1 MGLYQ
6 AQYTTAQIDEMLD
19 AAYEGVINLPWA
31 EYSAAVSYKPLNKVV
46 YQGQSYMCKL
56 ACTGIAPTNTG
67 YWLLIAKKGADG
79 NTSVS
84 VITGYEKG
92 SAVPLSPTDTVNQAL
107 GKIEGQID
115 GNATDITELEGTV
128 STELGKLELAVSD
141 GIENAI
147 VSSVT
152 VSPDPPNAGLWL
164 EVI

>member
-56 ACTGIAPTNTG
+56 A
-67 YWLLIAKKGADG
+67 YWYSSDQYGLLAVDSLKKGADG

-128 STELGKLELAVSD
+128 STEQC
-141 GIENAI
+141 
-147 VSSVT
+147 
-152 VSPDPPNAGLWL
+152 
-164 EVI
+164 